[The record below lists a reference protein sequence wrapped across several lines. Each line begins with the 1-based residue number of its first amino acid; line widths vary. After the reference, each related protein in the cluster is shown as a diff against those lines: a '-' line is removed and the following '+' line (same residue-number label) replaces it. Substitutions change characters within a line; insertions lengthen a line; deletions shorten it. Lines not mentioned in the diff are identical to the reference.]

1 MYGIGYELVALPVP
15 SFFVLLCLFWLKI
28 NLEVTEKSV
37 PLQSQMKNG
46 WLLRLRVLFETD
58 A

>member
-1 MYGIGYELVALPVP
+1 MYGIGYERVALPVP
-15 SFFVLLCLFWLKI
+15 SFFVLMCLFWLKI

>member
-1 MYGIGYELVALPVP
+1 MYGIGYERVACPVP
-15 SFFVLLCLFWLKI
+15 SFFVLLCLFRLKI

-46 WLLRLRVLFETD
+46 WLLRLRVLYETD

>member
-1 MYGIGYELVALPVP
+1 MYGIGYERVACPVP
-15 SFFVLLCLFWLKI
+15 SFFVLPCLFWLKI

-46 WLLRLRVLFETD
+46 WLLRLGVLCETD